1 MISKVREM
9 TKFNS
14 RRFSIAA
21 AALAVLTVAC
31 ATLLPGPSEAD
42 TAQASAQDAAAAK
55 LAAQRFARDLRAC
68 KRALGPSADL
78 VETAHSGDFVCR
90 EMPVEPTP
98 EKTLRFAAR

>member
-9 TKFNS
+9 KFNS
-14 RRFSIAA
+14 RRFSIVA

-42 TAQASAQDAAAAK
+42 TAQASAQDIAAAK

-78 VETAHSGDFVCR
+78 VEIARSGDFVCR
-90 EMPVEPTP
+90 EMPIEPTS